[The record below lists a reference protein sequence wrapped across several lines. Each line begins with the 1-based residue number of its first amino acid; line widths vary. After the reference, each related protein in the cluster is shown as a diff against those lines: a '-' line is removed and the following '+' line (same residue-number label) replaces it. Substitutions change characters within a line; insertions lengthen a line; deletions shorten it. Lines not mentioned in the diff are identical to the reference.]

1 MCVTMLYMK
10 ESCVKEF
17 MCERLCVK
25 GCVCVKKLCVEV
37 RAFKFVR
44 ERDVCVTKLRGKSSV
59 VKFV

>member
-1 MCVTMLYMK
+1 MCKRV
-10 ESCVKEF
+10 
-17 MCERLCVK
+17 
-25 GCVCVKKLCVEV
+25 CVCVKKLCVEV